1 MHKFDGRN
9 ELPES
14 ETSEDPLYVNMGAQ
28 GLGELTPEAQ
38 EYILHL
44 QSRLSSANSVRL
56 IRWILHSPIDVT
68 PGQIINCFQIC

>member
-14 ETSEDPLYVNMGAQ
+14 ETSEDPLYENMGAQ
-28 GLGELTPEAQ
+28 GLGELTTEAQ

-44 QSRLSSANSVRL
+44 QSRLSSANNVRL

-68 PGQIINCFQIC
+68 LGQIINCFQIC